1 MTKLDYVP
9 EAFLEVVHSRI
20 INLHKFNQEEEEL
33 RDHAHRV
40 QNQEDCLVSHE
51 DWNEEWRVEEEQIDV
66 KDLFDTFLSCV
77 ELVVNDAHDGG
88 LLEESGIADHLRD
101 DVAQRKVV
109 EQVVF
114 LAALVHQL
122 QLLAHDQVS
131 EVDVSVFNVV

>member
-1 MTKLDYVP
+1 M
-9 EAFLEVVHSRI
+9 
-20 INLHKFNQEEEEL
+20 
-33 RDHAHRV
+33 
-40 QNQEDCLVSHE
+40 
-51 DWNEEWRVEEEQIDV
+51 
-66 KDLFDTFLSCV
+66 

-114 LAALVHQL
+114 LAALVYQL